1 MIDLSKIVLRR
12 LLARLAFLAIG
23 LLLIYYYV
31 NHLFISQLSNPVLVY
46 PDLDNTYWLF
56 LFLAIP
62 QQIAGSISLSI
73 LIDSSLVV
81 FLVLSFVFWK
91 KPIFPICFL
100 LLYVLYFITYNSFS
114 CHHFHHTGVFFI
126 VLPFCF
132 SGSAFSLIFE
142 FIRYYLCFIY
152 ASAGC
157 YKLFRGTIFN
167 TNQLVE
173 VLRTTHLEA
182 LSKNEL
188 NPFLDFLLSTPFFS
202 HSLFVFAVL
211 LELFFLV
218 GFFTKKLDYLLFI
231 ALIVMKVSLFLVM
244 DFVAWELLVLDIIMI
259 PSINKRLYESQVD

>member
-91 KPIFPICFL
+91 KHQFKSILSDNPLKIKIVSRAAPI
-100 LLYVLYFITYNSFS
+100 
-114 CHHFHHTGVFFI
+114 G
-126 VLPFCF
+126 
-132 SGSAFSLIFE
+132 
-142 FIRYYLCFIY
+142 
-152 ASAGC
+152 
-157 YKLFRGTIFN
+157 
-167 TNQLVE
+167 
-173 VLRTTHLEA
+173 
-182 LSKNEL
+182 
-188 NPFLDFLLSTPFFS
+188 
-202 HSLFVFAVL
+202 
-211 LELFFLV
+211 
-218 GFFTKKLDYLLFI
+218 
-231 ALIVMKVSLFLVM
+231 
-244 DFVAWELLVLDIIMI
+244 
-259 PSINKRLYESQVD
+259 SINTIIYLV